1 MKLVIDDQNS
11 RLKLHVAP
19 LHDHPN
25 PPRFSLRGKL
35 G

>member
-11 RLKLHVAP
+11 RLKLHVAL

-25 PPRFSLRGKL
+25 PAELSLRGKL
-35 G
+35 S